1 MKIVLDTLG
10 GDLGYKEHVAGA
22 IEALK
27 LKEDFSVVLVGI
39 KEELEAELA
48 LYSYDKSRIEVVG
61 CTETI
66 TCEDAPMEAIRKKK
80 DSSVV
85 VAYKLLKEQEDCSAL
100 VSTGSTGAVLAG
112 GIFKLG
118 RIKGLSRPSLGPL
131 IPTLK
136 GGKVMLTDSG
146 ANVDCKP
153 INLVQFAIMA
163 SSYMKNVCGIE
174 NPRVALLSNGTE
186 DAKGCELTKEVFK
199 LLSNT
204 PNINFVGNMEAR
216 EIVSGNYDVVVADGF
231 HGNIALKGL
240 EGGAKV
246 VTTLLKEGIKSSFMA
261 KIGYL
266 FMKKLIGGMKEKI
279 DFNKIGGAVFMGLE
293 KIVIKA
299 HGASDRDCITK
310 CIMQATE
317 AVDKGVV
324 DAIKQGISQLD
335 LKDE

>member
-27 LKEDFSVVLVGI
+27 LKEGFSIILVGI

-48 LYSYDKSRIEVVG
+48 LYSYDKSRIEIVG

-163 SSYMKNVCGIE
+163 SSYMKNVCGIQ

-199 LLSNT
+199 LLSST

-246 VTTLLKEGIKSSFMA
+246 VTTLLKEGIKSSFRA

-293 KIVIKA
+293 IIVIKA

-324 DAIKQGISQLD
+324 EAIKQGISQLD
-335 LKDE
+335 LKEE

>member
-27 LKEDFSVVLVGI
+27 LKEDFSVILVGI

-85 VAYKLLKEQEDCSAL
+85 VAYKLLKEQENCSAL

-131 IPTLK
+131 IPTLN

-324 DAIKQGISQLD
+324 EAIKQGISQLD

>member
-85 VAYKLLKEQEDCSAL
+85 VAYKLLKEQEDCLAL

>member
-27 LKEDFSVVLVGI
+27 LNKDLSIVLVGNQEDLQ
-39 KEELEAELA
+39 KELDI
-48 LYSYDKSRIEVVG
+48 YSYDKSRIEIVN
-61 CTETI
+61 CTEII
-66 TCEDAPMEAIRKKK
+66 TCEDAPMEAIRRKK

-85 VAYKLLKEQEDCSAL
+85 VAYKLLKEQEDCKAL

-153 INLVQFAIMA
+153 SNLVQFAIMA

-204 PNINFVGNMEAR
+204 PSINFVGNMEAR

-246 VTTLLKEGIKSSFMA
+246 VTTLLKEGIKSSFRA

-266 FMKKLIGGMKEKI
+266 FMKHIIGGMKERI

-299 HGASDRDCITK
+299 HGASDRSCITK
-310 CIMQATE
+310 CIMQAFD
-317 AVDKGVV
+317 AVEKDVV
-324 DAIKQGISQLD
+324 GAIKQGIRQLD
-335 LKDE
+335 LKEE